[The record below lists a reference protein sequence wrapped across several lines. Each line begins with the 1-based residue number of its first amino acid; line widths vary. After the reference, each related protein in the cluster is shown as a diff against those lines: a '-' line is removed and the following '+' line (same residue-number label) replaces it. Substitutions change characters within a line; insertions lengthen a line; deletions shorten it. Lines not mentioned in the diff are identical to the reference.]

1 MVSVQ
6 FCKKFAEPLFYG
18 RWSKKLQTFSRHL
31 FWERPSKYCIVKF
44 TTIFVCLLLSSSRRY
59 SMNEVATLTARSFNI
74 VDHYTSI
81 LRHDKPLPKYLI
93 QWKFKM
99 SAIFILKKGVPR
111 KLKLSYFFTGRFF
124 VMDDPIDI
132 NEAVFSE
139 TSVSFLQSVV
149 LELYP

>member
-1 MVSVQ
+1 MKIQNVSNLY
-6 FCKKFAEPLFYG
+6 FEKG
-18 RWSKKLQTFSRHL
+18 
-31 FWERPSKYCIVKF
+31 
-44 TTIFVCLLLSSSRRY
+44 
-59 SMNEVATLTARSFNI
+59 
-74 VDHYTSI
+74 
-81 LRHDKPLPKYLI
+81 
-93 QWKFKM
+93 
-99 SAIFILKKGVPR
+99 SAR

>member
-1 MVSVQ
+1 
-6 FCKKFAEPLFYG
+6 
-18 RWSKKLQTFSRHL
+18 
-31 FWERPSKYCIVKF
+31 
-44 TTIFVCLLLSSSRRY
+44 
-59 SMNEVATLTARSFNI
+59 
-74 VDHYTSI
+74 
-81 LRHDKPLPKYLI
+81 
-93 QWKFKM
+93 M

-111 KLKLSYFFTGRFF
+111 KLRLSYFFTGRFF